1 MRDLQIMSSFS
12 ITHDP
17 KISNQFTNKIMLHSN
32 PSDSKPKYD
41 DVKVAQLKLI
51 DRIFQSSYKLSY
63 ASTFS
68 MFTILIFVG
77 VENNGFKLS
86 DVVLSVLIAGVTG
99 SSIIQILKQVQSFI
113 GSQLNAY
120 YD

>member
-1 MRDLQIMSSFS
+1 MSSFS

-41 DVKVAQLKLI
+41 EGIQAAQLRLV

-68 MFTILIFVG
+68 MFIILIFVG
-77 VENNGFKLS
+77 IENNNFKLS
-86 DVVLSVLIAGVTG
+86 DVVVSVLIISVTG